1 MIIYTSTLFEKNWNI
16 YANRDSVL
24 AIIPDTVSPEM
35 EEKLSEDWVNTLS
48 NSPYYKNDIEKIMNF
63 CLSDGAV
70 DCQSTEKGTYVLP

>member
-1 MIIYTSTLFEKNWNI
+1 M
-16 YANRDSVL
+16 L

-35 EEKLSEDWVNTLS
+35 EEKLSEYWVNTLS

-70 DCQSTEKGTYVLP
+70 DCQSTEKN